1 VLAMPIRLFWSM
13 CSHLDRI
20 SAERDLGLLEV
31 MSVAQ
36 CSDANTHREFRAALT
51 ERVGTPVRREM
62 PKSSK
67 ADILALIK
75 EV

>member
-1 VLAMPIRLFWSM
+1 MPVRLFWSM

-20 SAERDLGLLEV
+20 AAERELGLLEV
-31 MSVAQ
+31 LTVAQ
-36 CSDANTHREFRAALT
+36 CGDANTHREFRAALM
-51 ERVGTPVRREM
+51 ERVGTAVRREL

-67 ADILALIK
+67 TDILALIK